1 MGESQVS
8 DTSMLLL
15 VRFLRNTGATLIAEN
30 AKGKVV
36 TSSLRRLMFAEA
48 IFKDTRRQNSDRI
61 EIARK

>member
-1 MGESQVS
+1 MGESLVADAS
-8 DTSMLLL
+8 VLLL

-36 TSSLRRLMFAEA
+36 TSSLRRPIVAEA
-48 IFKDTRRQNSDRI
+48 IFKDTRRQNSDII